1 MSRATQTALIQ
12 DDRTVYEAAAGTAVG
27 LSGVTFAVGLAAL
40 LGLVAIDPRCWSR
53 VVGGVRCTATRPRDV
68 GSGLRGRLTIRVR

>member
-40 LGLVAIDPRCWSR
+40 LALWRSTPPLLVSSCRWCSVHCYSP
-53 VVGGVRCTATRPRDV
+53 
-68 GSGLRGRLTIRVR
+68 SGRR